1 MSTALDEAAPA
12 TLEGWLSR
20 LVGEVGPGGFPLNS
34 TSVALEASRTVKS
47 GAGTLFGL
55 SGFNAKVAAQFVL
68 VFDLESVAK
77 LSAASIPVIV
87 ITAPTVANFS
97 YDAGFYGRAFRA
109 GIVIANSSTSTALTA
124 GSADCWFDA
133 QYA

>member
-1 MSTALDEAAPA
+1 M
-12 TLEGWLSR
+12 
-20 LVGEVGPGGFPLNS
+20 GEIGPGGFPLNS

-55 SGFNAKVAAQFVL
+55 SGFNSKGSAQFVL
-68 VFDLESVAK
+68 VFDLPSAA
-77 LSAASIPVIV
+77 LLTAASIPVV
-87 ITAPTVANFS
+87 VVTAPTVANFS
-97 YDAGFYGRAFRA
+97 VDFGFYGRAFRS
-109 GIVIANSSTSTALTA
+109 GIVIANSSTSATLTA